1 MYYQYRIDSKLS
13 PMNRIAFLISFIS
26 FASIGQSVTLSGL
39 APSYV
44 GQNIEVYEI
53 EDYFS
58 MKQRLVT
65 STTVDSDSTFSI
77 SLNSPYFQKVI
88 IKANNNSG
96 FLYIQPDAEYKLF
109 IPGKNKY
116 DPVRQSG
123 NQIEI
128 GFLSLDSIDI
138 NYKILSFQRW
148 IDNFIGNNYYLR
160 NKDAATYVE
169 NLDRFKENVEK
180 AYKLDTSLFFKTYV
194 KFTIAGLDN
203 VNHSAERNR
212 YEKHDFYIK
221 HTSVQYHNDAYMEYV
236 IKFYQEM
243 IPRLSAETNEAVYTG
258 VLQSSPTEVMKAL
271 STEYTMINL
280 RIREMMM
287 LNGLSEMYF
296 SDRFPQTN
304 ILSILDSV
312 ANRSLFKANS
322 IIAKNLKDRLTQLVP
337 GGPAPT
343 FVLMEDGKETKTLLG
358 YEGRYVY
365 LHFLHPNRIENIK
378 ELPLLE
384 KIQEEYKDYVDFI
397 TIYEARDSIDTNF
410 LKQVEAL
417 NWDVY
422 AISKGNSIW
431 EKYRVEA
438 YPQYVLIDGTA
449 TIVSSPA
456 LGPTPDGQYRTID
469 KSFFYIKK
477 EVDAMNDPG
486 RGQYDGIRGD
496 N

>member
-1 MYYQYRIDSKLS
+1 MS
-13 PMNRIAFLISFIS
+13 PMYRIAFLISFIAFS
-26 FASIGQSVTLSGL
+26 STGQSVTLSGL

-44 GQNIEVYEI
+44 GQDIQVYEI

-58 MKQRLVT
+58 MKERLIT
-65 STTVDSDSTFSI
+65 SSTVGSDSSFSI
-77 SLNSPYFQKVI
+77 TISSPYIQKVI

-96 FLYIQPDAEYKLF
+96 FLYIQPDSKYQLF
-109 IPGKNKY
+109 IPEKNKY
-116 DPVRQSG
+116 DPVRQNG

-128 GFLSLDSIDI
+128 GFLSLDSTDI
-138 NYKILSFQRW
+138 NYKILGFQRW

-180 AYKLDTSLFFKTYV
+180 AYMPDTSQFLKTYV

-203 VNHSAERNR
+203 VNHAAERNR

-221 HTSVQYHNDAYMEYV
+221 HTPVQYRNDAYMGYI
-236 IKFYQEM
+236 IKFYQEI
-243 IPRLSAETNEAVYTG
+243 IPRLSAATNEEVYTG

-271 STEYTMINL
+271 GTEYTMKNL
-280 RIREMMM
+280 RVREMIM

-304 ILSILDSV
+304 IMSILDSV
-312 ANRSLFKANS
+312 SNSSLFKANA
-322 IIAKNLKDRLTQLVP
+322 IIAKNLRDRLTQLVP
-337 GGPAPT
+337 GGPAPM
-343 FVLMEDGKETKTLLG
+343 FVLTQDGQETKTLLG

-365 LHFLHPNRIENIK
+365 LHFLDPNRLENIK

-384 KIQEEYKDYVDFI
+384 KIQAEYKDYVDFI
-397 TIYEARDSIDTNF
+397 TIYEEKDSIDTNF
-410 LKQVEAL
+410 LRQVRAL

-431 EKYRVEA
+431 EKYRIES
-438 YPQYVLIDGTA
+438 YPQYILIDGTA

-477 EVDAMNDPG
+477 RVDADNAPE
-486 RGQYDGIRGD
+486 RGEFDGINR
-496 N
+496 NN